1 MAQQPI
7 ELILVRHLASL
18 LAIPVFVVDSVGDL
32 VYFNEP
38 AERVLGIG
46 FTDVSAMPF
55 AQWTTAFLA
64 NHEGAPLAAEELPL
78 AIAVKRGEPA
88 AREFDIVDAEGHGH
102 HINVSAY
109 PLIAQH
115 GRTVGAV
122 AMFWEPGASVT

>member
-18 LAIPVFVVDSVGDL
+18 LAIPVFVVDESGDL

-38 AERVLGIG
+38 AEAVLGVQ
-46 FTDVSAMPF
+46 FADVWSMPY
-55 AQWTTAFLA
+55 AEWSTAFHVNRA
-64 NHEGAPLAAEELPL
+64 GAPMAPEEIPL
-78 AIAVKRGEPA
+78 AIAVRRGEPA
-88 AREFDIVDAEGHGH
+88 MDEFDIVDAEGKPRR
-102 HINVSAY
+102 ISTSAY

-122 AMFWEPGASVT
+122 AMFWEVQKPA